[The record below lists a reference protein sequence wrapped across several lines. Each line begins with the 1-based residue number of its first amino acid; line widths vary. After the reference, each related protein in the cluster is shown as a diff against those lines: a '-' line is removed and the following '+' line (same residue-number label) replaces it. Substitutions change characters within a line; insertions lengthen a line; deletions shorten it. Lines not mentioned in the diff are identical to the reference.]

1 MGTYLN
7 GWATKDLA
15 AVARGLAVCTT
26 AGPTCITKYKSRA
39 AWCHA
44 CLAYT
49 ALHRIAKRLDT
60 AEHYRQLA
68 RGYKMAV
75 RQCLAGRRKIAKE
88 KP

>member
-1 MGTYLN
+1 MGNYN

-39 AWCHA
+39 AWCPA

-49 ALHRIAKRLDT
+49 ALHRIAKRF
-60 AEHYRQLA
+60 
-68 RGYKMAV
+68 
-75 RQCLAGRRKIAKE
+75 GRRKIAKE